1 MRKNMKLFLLAG
13 LALVC
18 GLLFSGMAKAEPKSY
33 EMIVPEADV
42 RVYTEEEL
50 EGMTAQVACYARNEI
65 YARHGRKFRSVELTE
80 WFAEQPWYNGSI
92 EPDDFSD
99 NMLNAYESS
108 NVDLLLKIEKARTED
123 GGGYHLNEPDYSFE
137 EVQQYLYGHM
147 GEDGFNILEGL
158 EVYATS
164 ATVFMDGNHFYMMI
178 PNNLNWGYEQ
188 LDARTFEIY
197 HKPARET
204 GFGGKVVS
212 IMAMDLDDETY
223 QEFPHWQICGE
234 SSDKRYIALFP
245 TDVQFNGNDSAQKE
259 EYNKLL
265 EWAYTLNVDGEEGS
279 NPFEV
284 VEEEEADMI
293 VGDRAE

>member
-1 MRKNMKLFLLAG
+1 MKLFLAAG

-18 GLLFSGMAKAEPKSY
+18 GLLFSGMAKAEPKAY
-33 EMIVPEADV
+33 EMILPEADV
-42 RVYTEEEL
+42 RVYTAEEL

-65 YARHGRKFRSVELTE
+65 YARHGRKFRSAELME
-80 WFAEQPWYNGSI
+80 WFTEQSWYNGSI

-108 NVDLLLKIEKARTED
+108 NVDLLLKIEKEKTED
-123 GGGYHLNEPDYSFE
+123 GSGYHLNEPDYSFE
-137 EVQQYLYGHM
+137 EVQQYLYANTDA
-147 GEDGFNILEGL
+147 DGFNILEGL

-197 HKPARET
+197 HKTARET

-212 IMAMDLDDETY
+212 IIAMDLDDETY

-234 SSDKRYIALFP
+234 SSDKRYVAVLP
-245 TDVQFNGNDSAQKE
+245 TDVQFNGNDSTQTE

-284 VEEEEADMI
+284 VEEEEADMV